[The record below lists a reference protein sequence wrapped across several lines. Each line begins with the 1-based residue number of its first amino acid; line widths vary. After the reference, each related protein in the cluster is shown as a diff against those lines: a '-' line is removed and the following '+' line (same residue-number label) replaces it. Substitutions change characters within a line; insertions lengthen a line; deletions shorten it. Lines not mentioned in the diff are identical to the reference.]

1 MAEVCAEPKKNLGK
15 TKCIKVPQLF
25 AAMIET
31 PNGFFI
37 TEANLATAALLKA
50 ALQTSVKAAIDGWQ
64 GARYVVRNNRI
75 ENMHVDNHGT
85 ETSLR
90 ERGIFSWEVYDNTF
104 VYTGYYGSA
113 AVDIRG
119 GTGVIYNNRIV
130 TASNFYWMVS

>member
-50 ALQTSVKAAIDGWQ
+50 ALQTAIKSAID
-64 GARYVVRNNRI
+64 VRIYKWPKFSHYLFRRRAEYNSP
-75 ENMHVDNHGT
+75 HPGT
-85 ETSLR
+85 LQ
-90 ERGIFSWEVYDNTF
+90 
-104 VYTGYYGSA
+104 
-113 AVDIRG
+113 
-119 GTGVIYNNRIV
+119 
-130 TASNFYWMVS
+130 